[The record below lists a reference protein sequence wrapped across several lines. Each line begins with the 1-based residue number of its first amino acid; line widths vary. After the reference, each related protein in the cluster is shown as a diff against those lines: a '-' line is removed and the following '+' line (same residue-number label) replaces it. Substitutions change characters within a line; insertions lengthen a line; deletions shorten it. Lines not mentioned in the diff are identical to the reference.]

1 MGDRELTSL
10 KLLLV
15 VQMTFWLRR
24 GIIAPVFALFIRRMG
39 ISMTQIGLLMMTQMV
54 GWAIFEPTFGVIA
67 DRLGKKRL
75 MIYSIITTSI
85 IYVSYTFASSLWH
98 LFLISF
104 AMSSNSAAGAVS
116 SRAMLTELIPPSE
129 RGKTYGRY
137 MATLSM
143 GQVFA
148 PLLGGF
154 LTEAVGY
161 TTPFYV
167 SGGLGVASLLAI
179 LPLRHDEGAMRG
191 AALYPGPPGMRGLNT
206 RPFLSL
212 LLIRML
218 YMFNMNF
225 QRNNL
230 PILLHESTGFRASET
245 QIGLYMG
252 ILRLASALSQ
262 LFLGD
267 LSDRVGLKRLLVF
280 GLFTG
285 GLSYLSLI
293 YLQGVL
299 LLYLLGALQG
309 VFFAATDL
317 SMMIHM
323 MRIIPRE
330 SSGKAMGFYGLSE
343 DVGGIIAAPSLGAI
357 YDLVGP
363 LSSAISV
370 SGILMG
376 DAALSILLVKTDD
389 VEGEE
394 R

>member
-1 MGDRELTSL
+1 MEGRNRTSL

-15 VQMTFWLRR
+15 VQMTFWLRN

-39 ISMTQIGLLMMTQMV
+39 ISVTQIGLLMMTQMV

-98 LFLISF
+98 LFLIAF

-116 SRAMLTELIPPSE
+116 SRAMLTELIPPSG

-137 MATLSM
+137 MAAVSA

-161 TTPFYV
+161 TAPFYV
-167 SGGLGVASLLAI
+167 SGGLGVASLLAV
-179 LPLRHDEGAMRG
+179 LPLRYDE
-191 AALYPGPPGMRGLNT
+191 AARREATFYPGPPGMGGLRT

-212 LLIRML
+212 LLIRLL

-225 QRNNL
+225 QRSNL
-230 PILLHESTGFRASET
+230 PILLHESTSFRASET
-245 QIGLYMG
+245 QIGFYMG
-252 ILRLASALSQ
+252 ALRLASALSQ

-267 LSDRVGLKRLLVF
+267 LSDRVGPKRILVF
-280 GLFTG
+280 GLFMG

-293 YLQGVL
+293 YLHGVL
-299 LLYLLGALQG
+299 LLYLLGAIQG

-317 SMMIHM
+317 GMMIYL
-323 MRIIPRE
+323 MRIIPRG

-343 DVGGIIAAPSLGAI
+343 DIGGILAAPSLGVI
-357 YDLVGP
+357 YDLIGP
-363 LSSAISV
+363 LSSVISV
-370 SGILMG
+370 SGVLMV
-376 DAALSILLVKTDD
+376 DAALSIFLVKTND